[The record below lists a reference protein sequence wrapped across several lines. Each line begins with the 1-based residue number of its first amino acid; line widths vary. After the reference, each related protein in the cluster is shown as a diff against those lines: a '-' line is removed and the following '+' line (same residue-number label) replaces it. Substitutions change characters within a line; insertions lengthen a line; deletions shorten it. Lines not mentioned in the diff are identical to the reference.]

1 MKRLLTIL
9 TLACIFNTIG
19 YGQQDA
25 QFTQYMYN
33 MSNINPAYATAT
45 EGVLNI
51 GGIYR
56 SQWVGAV
63 GAPTTASLFLHSPIS
78 EKIELGL
85 NVIHDE
91 LGEGVVNENTI
102 TADFAY
108 VLQLNN
114 SDAKLSFGLKAG
126 VNMFQ
131 TNFDGFLLNDPVDAA
146 FRNNNQTFLNIGAGA
161 FYFTDRY
168 YLGLSVPNFLPN
180 KHLDSSNEITPV
192 GVDEAHFFFTGG
204 YVFNLN
210 NNLKLKPAFMSKVVS
225 GAPIALDIT
234 ANVLINN
241 RFEVGAAYRL
251 DDSFSA
257 LANFRVTPEL
267 RIGYAYDYTTTAL
280 GDFNSGTHEV
290 FIIYDL
296 GLDIFNKGYEK
307 SPRFF

>member
-1 MKRLLTIL
+1 MKRLLITII
-9 TLACIFNTIG
+9 CISALFTFSG
-19 YGQQDA
+19 HAQQDA

-33 MSNINPAYATAT
+33 MSNINPAYATT
-45 EGVLNI
+45 QVGVLNF

-63 GAPTTASLFLHSPIS
+63 GAPSTGSFFFHTPVN
-78 EKIELGL
+78 EKIEIGL
-85 NVIHDE
+85 NIVHDE
-91 LGEGVVNENTI
+91 LGEDVVNENTI

-108 VLQLNN
+108 VLPLTE
-114 SDAKLSFGLKAG
+114 KTKISFGLKAG

-131 TNFDGFLLNDPVDAA
+131 TNFDGFVLNNPVDAA
-146 FRNNNQTFLNIGAGA
+146 FTNLNQTFLNVGAGA
-161 FYFTDRY
+161 FYFGERHY
-168 YLGLSVPNFLPN
+168 VGLSIPNFLPN
-180 KHLDSSNEITPV
+180 KHLDSSNNLEPL
-192 GVDEAHFFFTGG
+192 GVDAAHFFLTGG
-204 YVFNLN
+204 YVFDVSENV
-210 NNLKLKPAFMSKVVS
+210 KLKPAFMAKGVS
-225 GAPIALDIT
+225 GAPLALDIT

-251 DDSFSA
+251 DDSFSG

-290 FIIYDL
+290 FILYDL
-296 GLDIFNKGYEK
+296 DLNIFNKGYEK